1 MKKNILI
8 LVCLFCSGSLFS
20 QEFPVTFE
28 TLSLPGDQSFWN
40 GSDGKSDFRS
50 NGFLFRNHYDTAYD
64 YWSGFAYGNIKDSIT
79 EGFGNQYAA
88 FTGGGINGTEKY
100 AVGYNRAVLV
110 RENSTEFKGA
120 FIANSTYTALAM
132 KKGDAFSK
140 KFGGASGNDPDYL
153 RLLAIGFKDGIQM
166 DTAYLSLAD
175 YTHTDSKQDY
185 ILHDWT
191 WFDFTALKSADSLM
205 FTFESSDTGF
215 FGINTPLYF
224 CMDDFNGVAPSL
236 LPNPELTFETFALDS
251 NGFWNGSRNEGGFLM
266 QNVYFENQYNTDW
279 NSWSGWSVS
288 NHKDTFTADFGN
300 GYSVISGKGYDKG
313 NQYLTF
319 YDRGAVRLPYNRGIS
334 TVDLGF
340 GLMVNNSTYAYHS
353 MKRGDA
359 FSKKFGGKDGKDKD
373 YFMLT
378 IKGMDIEG
386 DIVGTIDFYLADFRF
401 DDDKKDYI
409 IRDWTLMDVSNL
421 VLNQAIRLEFSLSSS
436 DTGTFGMNTPA
447 FFCMDQFLKPLS
459 DLKAKT
465 VMPPSVKVYPNPA
478 GSQVYTGLD
487 GRGTVE
493 IMDAAGKTMAAGEV
507 DLSAAL
513 DISYLP
519 SGIYRM
525 RIMQGNQIYSAKFVK
540 I

>member
-28 TLSLPGDQSFWN
+28 TLPLPGDQSLWN
-40 GSDGKSDFRS
+40 GSDGKGDFRS
-50 NGFLFRNHYDTAYD
+50 NGFVFRNHYDTTYD
-64 YWSGFAYGNIKDSIT
+64 YWSGFAYSNMKDSTT

-88 FTGGGINGTEKY
+88 FTAGGINGTEKY
-100 AVGYNRAVLV
+100 AIGYNRAVV
-110 RENSTEFKGA
+110 VKEKSSEFNGA
-120 FIANSTYTALAM
+120 FIANSTYTALSM
-132 KKGDAFSK
+132 KYGDAFSK
-140 KFGGASGNDPDYL
+140 KFGGASGNDRDYL
-153 RLLAIGFKDGIQM
+153 RLLAIGFKDGKHL

-175 YTHTDSKQDY
+175 YSAADPKQDY
-185 ILHDWT
+185 ILQDWT
-191 WFDFTALKSADSLM
+191 WFDFTTLKSADSLM
-205 FTFESSDTGF
+205 FAFESSDTGF

-224 CMDDFNGVAPSL
+224 CMDDLNGVAPSL
-236 LPNPELTFETFALDS
+236 LPIPELTFETFALDS
-251 NGFWNGSRNEGGFLM
+251 SGFWNGSGNEGGFLV
-266 QNVYFENQYNTDW
+266 QNVYFENQFNTDW

-288 NHKDTFTADFGN
+288 NHKDTLTADFGN
-300 GYSVISGKGYDKG
+300 AYSVISGKGFDKG

-319 YDRGAVRLPYNRGIS
+319 YDRGAIRLPYNRGIS

-340 GLMVNNSTYAYHS
+340 GLMINNSTYAYLS
-353 MKRGDA
+353 MKNGDA
-359 FSKKFGGKDGKDKD
+359 FSKKFGGVDGKDKD
-373 YFMLT
+373 YFKLT
-378 IKGMDIEG
+378 IKGMDMEG
-386 DIVGTIDFYLADFRF
+386 DIVGTIDFYLADFRS

-409 IRDWTLMDVSNL
+409 IRDWTLIDLSDL

-436 DTGTFGMNTPA
+436 DTGAFGMNTPA

-459 DLKAKT
+459 DLKVKT
-465 VMPPSVKVYPNPA
+465 GMQQNVKVYPNPA
-478 GSQVYTGLD
+478 GSHVNIGLE
-487 GRGTVE
+487 GRGAVD
-493 IMDAAGKTMAAGEV
+493 IMDATGKTISAGEV

-513 DISYLP
+513 DISDLP